1 MSVVLRIGAV
11 LVGLSA
17 GGCHAYQRDPGYARA
32 RLVEVLHDPFG
43 GANLKYTLALG
54 VAGLVVATVVLF
66 AIGSVRRARAR
77 RLSRRGD

>member
-17 GGCHAYQRDPGYARA
+17 GGCHAYQRDPSYARA

-43 GANLKYTLALG
+43 EANLKYTIVFG
-54 VAGLVVATVVLF
+54 VLTIVLATVVLF
-66 AIGSVRRARAR
+66 AVGSVRRARAR
-77 RLSRRGD
+77 RLSNRGD